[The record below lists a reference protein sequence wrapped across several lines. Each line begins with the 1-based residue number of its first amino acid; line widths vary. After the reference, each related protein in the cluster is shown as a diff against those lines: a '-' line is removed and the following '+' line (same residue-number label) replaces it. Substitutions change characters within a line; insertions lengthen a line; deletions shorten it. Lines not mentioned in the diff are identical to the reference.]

1 MGYRILTLEDIPKF
15 LGSLEEMR
23 NIFTDFNNLEVGE
36 VFHSGYSTNDQ
47 TEQSLGCY
55 CSN

>member
-23 NIFTDFNNLEVGE
+23 NIFTDFNNLEVE
-36 VFHSGYSTNDQ
+36 QVFPLRIFN
-47 TEQSLGCY
+47 
-55 CSN
+55 